1 MKTVKQVW
9 FAAANS
15 ERGFE
20 NRFPALFRAE
30 AGVKRLYIIKG
41 GPGTGKN
48 RLMRRVADSAEARGW
63 HAVRFLCSS
72 DPDSLDGLWLTSP
85 AGGRVGLLDGTA
97 PHAWEPTLPGARE
110 DLLDLGR
117 FWDSAGLAREQESIG
132 RLNLRKSAAYRRA
145 YHCLRAAGE
154 ADRVGESLLAPCLR
168 EVKLDALTDRLL
180 RMAVRRGQA
189 AEPLPLPTE
198 VFRRGYT
205 MSGLMRLDTPD
216 RLSAKLLCIGEST
229 GVGYRL
235 LHLLRHRAAERHIPI
250 TVFCDPL
257 RPDRIDGL
265 LFHESR
271 LCVLGDAPAAGRP
284 EADPHPLSL
293 RSCLDSEVL
302 RLVRP
307 QMRAAAALRDSA
319 LENAVVHLSSAREA
333 HFELERIYTAAM
345 DFEAVEAFTREVC
358 ERVLG

>member
-1 MKTVKQVW
+1 MDTVKQVW

-20 NRFPALFRAE
+20 NRFPALFSAE
-30 AGVKRLYIIKG
+30 AGGGRTYIIKG

-48 RLMRRVADSAEARGW
+48 RLMRRVADEAEAVGY

-85 AGGRVGLLDGTA
+85 AGVRVGLLDGTA
-97 PHAWEPTLPGARE
+97 PHSWEPTLPGARE
-110 DLLDLGR
+110 ELLDLGR
-117 FWDSAGLAREQESIG
+117 FWDSAALAREQETIR

-154 ADRVGESLLAPCLR
+154 ADRVSESLLAPCMR
-168 EVKLDALTDRLL
+168 EAKLDALAEHLL
-180 RMAVRRGQA
+180 RVAVRRGQA
-189 AEPLPLPTE
+189 AEPLPIPAE

-216 RLSAKLLCIGEST
+216 RLSARLLCVGDRS
-229 GVGYRL
+229 GAGYRL
-235 LHLLRHRAAERHIPI
+235 LHLLRHRAAERHIPV
-250 TVFCDPL
+250 TVFRDPL
-257 RPDRIDGL
+257 RPDRIDGI
-265 LFHESR
+265 LFRESR
-271 LCVLGDAPAAGRP
+271 LCVLCDSPAAGRP
-284 EADPHPLSL
+284 EADPHPLAL
-293 RSCLDSEVL
+293 RSCLDSEAL
-302 RLVRP
+302 RRVRP

-345 DFEAVEAFTREVC
+345 DFGAVEKFTGEVC
-358 ERVLG
+358 KRVLG